1 MTGVQFEVNSSGVA
15 TDSAWPDPVSGAS
28 STGGAGRTVMSI
40 NERDIRAVEDL
51 PSPSALRGVT
61 ANEYRA
67 RGSSPVSV
75 ALGSVVLTVMASE
88 SCSEMAVL
96 VSVMS
101 SPPRALVTL
110 CDHVRSIVSMSVVV
124 ITARSEALPT

>member
-1 MTGVQFEVNSSGVA
+1 MSSTSVKPSGQTQIVRNAGACTGVGAEAGAGLGAGAGVGPGSGVA

-28 STGGAGRTVMSI
+28 STVGAGSPVMSI
-40 NERDIRAVEDL
+40 NERDIRAVEDF

-61 ANEYRA
+61 ANEYKV

-88 SCSEMAVL
+88 SCSEMAVT
-96 VSVMS
+96 V
-101 SPPRALVTL
+101 
-110 CDHVRSIVSMSVVV
+110 
-124 ITARSEALPT
+124 